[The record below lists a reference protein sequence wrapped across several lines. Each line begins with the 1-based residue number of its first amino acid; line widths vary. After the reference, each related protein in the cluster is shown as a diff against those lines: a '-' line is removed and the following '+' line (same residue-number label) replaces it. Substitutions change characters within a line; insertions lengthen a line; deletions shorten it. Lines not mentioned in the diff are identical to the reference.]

1 MAYRPKGKAFVDP
14 YNPTAFAICSRCGS
28 LYNRD
33 KLDWQYQWYGN
44 KLFNKRVQVCG
55 DCMDKPSQFLRQVIL
70 PPDPPAI
77 NQPRSEP
84 YSIDEAGGYAPNIR
98 LPGIPFLL
106 GGLPVAVAPLGGTN
120 G

>member
-14 YNPTAFAICSRCGS
+14 YAPTAFAICSRCGS

-44 KLFNKRVQVCG
+44 KLFNKRVQVCST
-55 DCMDKPSQFLRQVIL
+55 CMDKPSQFLRQVIL

-84 YSIDEAGGYAPNIR
+84 YSIDEAGGYAPDIR
-98 LPGIPFLL
+98 YQGVPFLL
-106 GGLPVAVAPLGGTN
+106 GGLTPGLAPLGGTN